1 MRVAAVWRRTAAL
14 GGGGGGV
21 QQVVAYAGGV
31 GARTRAAC
39 EQQCCGLRM
48 AVAWVGVYGRR
59 RGVAVALE
67 RRIER
72 RRCGV
77 GKNKGREAGVRGQ
90 DTYMTGG
97 TRDFL

>member
-1 MRVAAVWRRTAAL
+1 MAST
-14 GGGGGGV
+14 GGV
-21 QQVVAYAGGV
+21 QPSGGV
-31 GARTRAAC
+31 
-39 EQQCCGLRM
+39 ED
-48 AVAWVGVYGRR
+48 GVYGRR

-72 RRCGV
+72 WRCGV
-77 GKNKGREAGVRGQ
+77 GKNKRREAGVRGQ